1 MFGIPFHMFIR
12 KMCCPDGVQGE
23 KKKTDPEP
31 MKKHEKTDPEPMKK
45 HEMRVFLDPG
55 AIRIRE
61 LY

>member
-12 KMCCPDGVQGE
+12 RMYCPDDVQGE
-23 KKKTDPEP
+23 ETDPDP
-31 MKKHEKTDPEPMKK
+31 MKN
-45 HEMRVFLDPG
+45 HEMHVILDPG